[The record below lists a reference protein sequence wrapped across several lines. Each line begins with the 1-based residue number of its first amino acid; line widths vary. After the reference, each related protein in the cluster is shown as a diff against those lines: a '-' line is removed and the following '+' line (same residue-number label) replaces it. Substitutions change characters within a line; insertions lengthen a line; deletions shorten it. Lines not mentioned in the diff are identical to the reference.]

1 MGPAPMIM
9 IDFMSVRFGMI
20 GPQNMQ
26 ILVGYRDGASG
37 CKREFT
43 FVRELMGLVV
53 DSGGFDLCQQ
63 KLTPM
68 CVN

>member
-9 IDFMSVRFGMI
+9 IDFMSVRFGMT

-43 FVRELMGLVV
+43 FVPDLVDLVV
-53 DSGGFDLCQQ
+53 ARGAIDLCQ
-63 KLTPM
+63 
-68 CVN
+68 